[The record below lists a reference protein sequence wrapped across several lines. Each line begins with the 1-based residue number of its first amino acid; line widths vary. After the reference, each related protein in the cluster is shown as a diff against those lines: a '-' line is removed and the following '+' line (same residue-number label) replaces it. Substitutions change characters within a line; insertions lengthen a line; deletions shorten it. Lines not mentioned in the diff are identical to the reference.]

1 MTRLSTYATLLCL
14 AAVMVG
20 CNSADETT
28 TVPPLSEASADSD
41 SSSTESP
48 STVEETVVAGAT
60 GSRPDA
66 GTEIVSEEKP
76 AQTAEKPKIQ
86 TATFGAGCFWC
97 VEAVF
102 ELLDGIHKVES
113 GYSNGEIENPT
124 YEQVCTGQTGHAEVI
139 RLTYDPSVISFEEL
153 LEVFWTTHDP
163 TTLNRQGY
171 DEGTQYRSGVYFH
184 TEEQK
189 RLAETYKKKLNN
201 ENTFGKPVV
210 TEIVK
215 ADKFYP
221 AEGYHQ
227 DYFELNPTKGYCR
240 AVIHPKVDKV
250 HKLFAEKLKPGLK
263 K

>member
-1 MTRLSTYATLLCL
+1 MPRCSTYAALLCL
-14 AAVMVG
+14 VTALAG

-28 TVPPLSEASADSD
+28 TVPPLSETGADSD
-41 SSSTESP
+41 S
-48 STVEETVVAGAT
+48 ETVSSASSEDGQAKVPGTDTGDTPPGDEDIPVA
-60 GSRPDA
+60 D
-66 GTEIVSEEKP
+66 VS
-76 AQTAEKPKIQ
+76 PKLQ

-102 ELLDGIHKVES
+102 ELLDGVKSVES
-113 GYSNGEIENPT
+113 GYCNGEVPNPT

-163 TTLNRQGY
+163 TTLNRQGADY
-171 DEGTQYRSGVYFH
+171 GTQYRSGVYYH

-189 RLAETYKKKLNN
+189 QLAEAYKKKLND
-201 ENTFGKPVV
+201 EKVFGDPVV

-215 ADKFYP
+215 AAKFYP

-240 AVIHPKVDKV
+240 AVIHPKIDKV
-250 HKLFAEKLKPGLK
+250 HKFFADKLKPGLK